1 MIQNKWVGYLD
12 RTYQQIR
19 DSAITKMGVDVP
31 EITDHTESNPYII
44 EIGVWAGMTE
54 HLNYYI
60 DNAAREAFLATAR
73 LYDSMVKMARFS
85 NYRIRGVKSSN
96 ADLTFTL
103 SQSLPNN
110 YPIPIG
116 TVVSTDDGIQF
127 ITTVGDIIP
136 AGSTSIV
143 IPASQM
149 VMVNDAI
156 LGISNGTAG
165 QRFPLTE
172 DTEDRS
178 IVIKINGVFY
188 SFTDDITKASYSDNV
203 FTTSL
208 NISGVMEVVFGDGIF
223 GSIPPSGSTIYVSY
237 GLSKGT
243 AGNLAENTIINIDSQ
258 LSNVSPASISVT
270 NLNKASGG
278 ADIETLEELRKAI
291 PKYNR
296 TNKRAVTKQD
306 YQDIAELNAGVRA
319 ADAQFK
325 CGKTVDVYI
334 VPKGGG
340 VAPQTLLDSVKDD
353 FYDETRMVTTQVRVL
368 PAGEVMLNIEW
379 DVNVLPAFSK
389 IDVEQ
394 SVRSVLM
401 TYVNDSNLEL
411 FSKTEIGNLYEI
423 IEAIKGVDYSKM
435 VKLYVRP
442 FARITS
448 GETVLNWD
456 REIKESSSELVNWTL
471 KFSSAGEF
479 ELLRNSQYFGTYMID
494 QTVSLPELSFKILTG
509 NYVAGDTWQFVTYPY
524 SNSIALAEPSVLV
537 LEEANLKLNMY
548 GGI

>member
-188 SFTDDITKASYSDNV
+188 SFTDDISKASYSDNV

-353 FYDETRMVTTQVRVL
+353 FYDETRMITTQVRVL
-368 PAGEVMLNIEW
+368 PAGEVMLNVEW
-379 DVNVLPAFSK
+379 DIYVLPAFSK

-442 FARITS
+442 FARITF

-456 REIKESSSELVNWTL
+456 REIKETSSELVNWTL